1 MAMVNRFLEKDIP
14 YGKLANLGIDREKT
28 LSMPKDLLESLM
40 SGKVTPL
47 VQAHVRSESGITYE
61 VPLKLQLIRDRE
73 GKIDLMTYP
82 IRKSLMSDISLSE
95 NERETATG

>member
-1 MAMVNRFLEKDIP
+1 MDMAMVNRFLEKDIP

-47 VQAHVRSESGITYE
+47 VQAHVRSESGITL
-61 VPLKLQLIRDRE
+61 PLIKLSNKSF
-73 GKIDLMTYP
+73 GID
-82 IRKSLMSDISLSE
+82 KVFSL
-95 NERETATG
+95 

>member
-47 VQAHVRSESGITYE
+47 VQAHVR
-61 VPLKLQLIRDRE
+61 
-73 GKIDLMTYP
+73 
-82 IRKSLMSDISLSE
+82 
-95 NERETATG
+95 